1 MFSEDA
7 RLANLLGALSLEAA
21 RLQEAV
27 HEPVG
32 QAGAA
37 AAALDTIGAYP
48 GRDEIEQLR
57 GPLGLSQPGAVR
69 LVERLVAAGSVDRG
83 GSRGRHGFELRLT
96 GAGEAVLD
104 ELLARRRA
112 VLCELLDPLSQ
123 PERVLLA
130 GLLEKLLAARTGHR
144 GDLERLCRLCERR
157 VCERCP
163 VAPRGGVRAPAQN
176 PTHRWLSSASI
187 PAPRIRATAWC
198 SRAAPAG
205 GARRRRDRDARGQS
219 RSSARLADIHARVCD
234 LIREHQP
241 AAVAIEDLYFGR
253 NAHSA
258 FAVGQARGVVLLSA
272 GMAGIPCFSYT
283 PQAVKQAVC
292 GTGGRPRSRCS
303 AWSARCCRC
312 RSRRGPTT
320 PRTRSRWRSATR
332 TARR

>member
-48 GRDEIEQLR
+48 GRTIEQLR
-57 GPLGLSQPGAVR
+57 APLGLSQPGAVR
-69 LVERLVAAGSVDRG
+69 LVERLVAAGWVDRG

-104 ELLARRRA
+104 ELLARRRT
-112 VLCELLDPLSQ
+112 VLSELLDPLSE

-163 VAPRGGVRAPAQN
+163 VAA
-176 PTHRWLSSASI
+176 
-187 PAPRIRATAWC
+187 AW
-198 SRAAPAG
+198 
-205 GARRRRDRDARGQS
+205 RRPSPDRES
-219 RSSARLADIHARVCD
+219 L
-234 LIREHQP
+234 P
-241 AAVAIEDLYFGR
+241 
-253 NAHSA
+253 
-258 FAVGQARGVVLLSA
+258 
-272 GMAGIPCFSYT
+272 
-283 PQAVKQAVC
+283 
-292 GTGGRPRSRCS
+292 
-303 AWSARCCRC
+303 
-312 RSRRGPTT
+312 
-320 PRTRSRWRSATR
+320 
-332 TARR
+332 